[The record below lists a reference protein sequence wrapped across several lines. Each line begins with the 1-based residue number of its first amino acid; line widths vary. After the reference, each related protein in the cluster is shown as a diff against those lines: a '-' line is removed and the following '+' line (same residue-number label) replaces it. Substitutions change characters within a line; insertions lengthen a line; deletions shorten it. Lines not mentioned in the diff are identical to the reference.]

1 MKRAMETVSRHKRT
15 QDRNQVPKLC
25 GADVELGNFILG
37 LHRPEGTCY
46 EASHALLRE
55 IDGLP
60 VVSKHHAPLCECQLC
75 RPIHDSWEGSNYGQG
90 AWRSDPLYVG
100 GSTGTYRDSFRSGSV
115 VYDPQDWGRK
125 FLPTNGG
132 CVYIDLNHLE
142 LCVPEVLRARDHVAA
157 WNAMLRIARQALD
170 AANAKL
176 PPGQRIQLL
185 VTNSDGQSHSFGSH
199 LNMLITRAAWNNLF
213 GRKLH
218 QMLFLATYQISSLIF
233 TGAGK
238 VGSENRRPAVDFQL
252 SQRADFFETLTGSM
266 TTFHRPVINSRDES
280 LCGRRS
286 YEHSSDHYRSRMARL
301 HVIFYDAT
309 LSEVSNFLKV
319 GVMQIILSMIEA
331 QYVNPNL
338 VLDDPLDA
346 LGRWS
351 HDPTLTARAK
361 MISGRKLS
369 ALELQFQFLEQ
380 ARRFVQAGGCSG
392 TVPDCEEILNLWE
405 DTLVILESRELARM
419 ARRVD
424 WALKLLVIKQAMEQ
438 RPALTWTSPEIK
450 HLDQIFGS
458 IDPLIGLHWAYER
471 SGFLER
477 IVTDDE
483 VENFIMNPPANT
495 RAWTR
500 AMLLRRAQ
508 AGEVDD
514 VDWDFIE
521 FRLNERDGGCRY
533 RRLEMA
539 SPLEHT
545 ESSNAA
551 VIQRGGSL
559 ADILDALGATD
570 MENQSQQIWN
580 EDWHSTGGNLAHS
593 GNLTHSGNLA
603 EASTGR
609 SSLPAAELD
618 QQENPLN
625 QGGRNGHE
633 TT

>member
-1 MKRAMETVSRHKRT
+1 MKKAAETARRNKRT

-60 VVSKHHAPLCECQLC
+60 QISKHHAPVCACQLC
-75 RPIHDSWEGSNYGQG
+75 RPIHGSWEGYSYGQDV
-90 AWRSDPLYVG
+90 WRSDYPYVG
-100 GSTGTYRDSFRSGSV
+100 KSTGSYQDSSRSGSA

-132 CVYIDLNHLE
+132 CAYIDLNHLE
-142 LCVPEVLRARDHVAA
+142 LCVPEVLRARDHVAV
-157 WNAMLRIARQALD
+157 WHAMLRIARQALD

-185 VTNSDGQSHSFGSH
+185 VANSDGQSHSFGSH
-199 LNMLITRAAWNNLF
+199 LNILISRAAWNNLF
-213 GRKLH
+213 DRKLH
-218 QMLFLATYQISSLIF
+218 QMLFLAAYQISSLIF

-238 VGSENRRPAVDFQL
+238 VGSENGRPAVDFQI
-252 SQRADFFETLTGSM
+252 SQRADFIETLTGSM
-266 TTFHRPVINSRDES
+266 TTSRRPVINSRNEP
-280 LCGRRS
+280 LCGLRT
-286 YEHSSDHYRSRMARL
+286 YEPSSDQRGSRLARL

-331 QYVNPNL
+331 QYVNPYL

-351 HDPTLTARAK
+351 HDPTLTVRAK

-405 DTLVILESRELARM
+405 DTLVTLESRELARM

-438 RPALTWTSPEIK
+438 RPALTWASPEIK

-458 IDPLIGLHWAYER
+458 IDPLIGLYWAYER

-477 IVTDDE
+477 IITDDE
-483 VENFIMNPPANT
+483 IENFIKNPPTDT

-521 FRLNERDGGCRY
+521 FRLNDQVNAGRY
-533 RRLEMA
+533 RRLDMA

-545 ESSNAA
+545 EKSNAG
-551 VIQRGGSL
+551 VIQGDGSL

-570 MENQSQQIWN
+570 REDQSQQIWN
-580 EDWHSTGGNLAHS
+580 EGWRSTDGGPA
-593 GNLTHSGNLA
+593 HSGNLA

-609 SSLPAAELD
+609 SSLPAAEQD
-618 QQENPLN
+618 QKENSLN

>member
-1 MKRAMETVSRHKRT
+1 MKASAHRKHG
-15 QDRNQVPKLC
+15 QDRNQLPKLC
-25 GADVELGNFILG
+25 GADVEMGNFVLG

-60 VVSKHHAPLCECQLC
+60 LVSKHHAPLCECQLC
-75 RPIHDSWEGSNYGQG
+75 RPIHGSWDDCAGGYGAERTG
-90 AWRSDPLYVG
+90 YSYPG
-100 GSTGTYRDSFRSGSV
+100 TGTYRGSYGSGSV
-115 VYDPQDWGRK
+115 AYDPQDWGRK

-132 CVYIDLNHLE
+132 CAYIDLNHLE
-142 LCVPEVLRARDHVAA
+142 LCVPEVLRARDYVAA
-157 WNAMLRIARQALD
+157 WHAMLRIAGQALD
-170 AANAKL
+170 AANSKL

-185 VTNSDGQSHSFGSH
+185 VANSDGQGHSFGSH
-199 LNMLITRAAWNNLF
+199 LNFLITRAAWTNLF

-218 QMLFLATYQISSLIF
+218 QMLFLAAYQISSLIF

-238 VGSENRRPAVDFQL
+238 VGSENRRPAVDFQI
-252 SQRADFFETLTGSM
+252 SQRADFFETLTGSI
-266 TTFHRPVINSRDES
+266 TTSHRPVINSRNEP
-280 LCGRRS
+280 LCGRRY
-286 YEHSSDHYRSRMARL
+286 YERSAALQGPRMARL

-331 QYVNPNL
+331 QYINPCL

-346 LGRWS
+346 LRRWS

-369 ALELQFQFLEQ
+369 ALELQFKFLEQ
-380 ARRFVQAGGCSG
+380 ARRFVQAGGCAD
-392 TVPDCEEILNLWE
+392 TVPECEEILNLWE
-405 DTLVILESRELARM
+405 ETLMTLESRELARM
-419 ARRVD
+419 AQRLD

-438 RPALTWTSPEIK
+438 RPALTWRSPEIK

-458 IDPLIGLHWAYER
+458 IDPLTGLYWSYER

-477 IVTDDE
+477 IVSDDQI
-483 VENFIMNPPANT
+483 ENFMKNPPGDT

-508 AGEVDD
+508 EGEVDD
-514 VDWDFIE
+514 VDWDFIQ
-521 FRLNERDGGCRY
+521 FRLNDRDNAGQC

-545 ESSNAA
+545 ERSNAA
-551 VIQRGGSL
+551 VIQGDGSL
-559 ADILDALGATD
+559 ADILDTLGATD
-570 MENQSQQIWN
+570 REDQNHQIWN
-580 EDWHSTGGNLAHS
+580 EGWRSTAGAPAPPGDLAQ
-593 GNLTHSGNLA
+593 
-603 EASTGR
+603 ASTGR
-609 SSLPAAELD
+609 SSLPATEQD
-618 QQENPLN
+618 QKAHPLN

-633 TT
+633 TS